1 MHLNMSENNSPV
13 DDRERDRLPPIFN
26 HGLERGSKQ
35 PCASYGNF
43 FSSVSQRREAAS
55 HGLSLPIILPAI
67 RHVRELPPI
76 CTGVKQKH
84 RISLDILPPEV
95 KARFAC
101 DPIIPLRTKT
111 TKDFQEDVEKATLSG
126 DWRHIHDFYLTTFD
140 SFLELNAAFKKEA
153 NAPFNTTEDSGINTK
168 FVNAVYD
175 TILHTPPETQKAVL
189 KGIINSLLRE
199 WKGPRTKDDL
209 RAYFVLI
216 QNPQYTSTATYVI
229 FAHLLR
235 KISSLAEADH
245 HFLLHW
251 FKKLSPKR
259 FKQLVERLQ
268 LFIST
273 RLFPARP
280 EELPPMTKCSWWIPA
295 ATKVLSLLN
304 AANSIATPPILPF
317 TDFYNLT
324 LDHTDFMEDYRTWQ
338 THGNS
343 NRFSFCQFPFI
354 LSAVVK
360 KGILQRDS
368 EQQMISMARQTLVDK
383 VSRRQRVDMSLLFL
397 NIKVRR
403 LQLVSDS
410 LDELAR
416 KRADLKKKLKVT
428 FVGEAG
434 LDMGG
439 LTKEWFLLL
448 IRQIFHTDYGMFRY
462 VKESQYHWFSNWNC
476 DNCSEF
482 RLVGSLMGLALYN
495 SITLDIRFP
504 PCVYKKL
511 LTPPIVPCDPD
522 APVGVASLTLD
533 DLQQIMPDLAHGLAE
548 LLSYEGNVEEDF
560 YTTFQVFQEEM
571 GVIKAYNLKPGG
583 DKIPVT
589 NVNRKE
595 YVQLYI
601 DFLLNK
607 SIEKPFAAFYHG
619 FHSVCA
625 SDAIMLLR
633 PEEVEVLVC
642 GSPHLDMVSLQRVAQ
657 YEGYSKTDPTIRA
670 FWDVVLA
677 FPLEL
682 QKRLLHFCTGSDR
695 VPVGGMAD
703 LNFKITKHDVS
714 TDWLPVS
721 HTCFNQICLP
731 PYKSKKE
738 LRQKLTIAISNAEG
752 FGLE

>member
-1 MHLNMSENNSPV
+1 MSENYCPFEER
-13 DDRERDRLPPIFN
+13 DRDRLPPILN
-26 HGLERGSKQ
+26 HSLDRGPKL
-35 PCASYGNF
+35 PFPSYGSFISTLNHKRESGSHSL
-43 FSSVSQRREAAS
+43 SSP
-55 HGLSLPIILPAI
+55 LLLPAVKQ
-67 RHVRELPPI
+67 VRELPPI
-76 CTGVKQKH
+76 CPDVRQKH
-84 RISLDILPPEV
+84 RITIDVLPPEV
-95 KARFAC
+95 KARFVSE
-101 DPIIPLRTKT
+101 PIIPIRTKSA
-111 TKDFQEDVEKATLSG
+111 KEFQYVERATISG
-126 DWRHIHDFYLTTFD
+126 DWKQVHDFYLTTFD
-140 SFLELNAAFKKEA
+140 SFLELNGAFKKEA
-153 NAPFNTTEDSGINTK
+153 NVPFNTIEDSGINIK
-168 FVNAVYD
+168 FVSIVYD
-175 TILHTPPETQKAVL
+175 TLLHTPADTQKSVL

-209 RAYFVLI
+209 RAYFVLV
-216 QNPQYTSTATYVI
+216 QNPQYTSPATYVI
-229 FAHLLR
+229 YAHLLR
-235 KISSLAEADH
+235 QIAALAEVDH
-245 HFLLHW
+245 HFLMHW
-251 FKKLSPKR
+251 FKKLPQKR

-268 LFIST
+268 LFITT
-273 RLFPARP
+273 RLFPAKP
-280 EELPPMTKCSWWIPA
+280 EELPPMAKCSWWIPS

-304 AANSIATPPILPF
+304 AANSISSPPIIPF

-324 LDHTDFMEDYRTWQ
+324 LDHIDFMEDYHTWQ
-338 THGNS
+338 AHGNS

-354 LSAVVK
+354 LSTVVK
-360 KGILQRDS
+360 KAIIQRDS

-410 LDELAR
+410 LDELSR

-448 IRQIFHTDYGMFRY
+448 IRQIFHTDYGMFTY
-462 VKESQYHWFSNWNC
+462 VKESQCHWFSSWKC
-476 DNCSEF
+476 DNYSEF
-482 RLVGSLMGLALYN
+482 RLVGALMGLAVYN

-511 LTPPIVPCDPD
+511 LTPPIVPCDLD
-522 APVGVASLTLD
+522 TPVGMANLTLD
-533 DLQQIMPDLAHGLAE
+533 DLQQLMPDLAHGLGE
-548 LLSYEGNVEEDF
+548 VLSYEGNVEEDF
-560 YTTFQVFQEEM
+560 YTTFQVFQEEL
-571 GVIKAYNLKPGG
+571 GVVKSYNLKPGG

-589 NVNRKE
+589 NLNRKE

-607 SIEKPFAAFYHG
+607 SIYRQFAAFYHG

-625 SDAIMLLR
+625 SNALMLLR
-633 PEEVEVLVC
+633 PEEVEILVC
-642 GSPHLDMVSLQRVAQ
+642 GSPNLDMGSLQRVVQ
-657 YEGYSKTDPTIRA
+657 YEGYSKTDPTIRYMSLEMLL
-670 FWDVVLA
+670 FTLVL
-677 FPLEL
+677 
-682 QKRLLHFCTGSDR
+682 QCLLGR
-695 VPVGGMAD
+695 GAD
-703 LNFKITKHDVS
+703 CSEMTACK
-714 TDWLPVS
+714 LPVS

>member
-1 MHLNMSENNSPV
+1 M
-13 DDRERDRLPPIFN
+13 
-26 HGLERGSKQ
+26 
-35 PCASYGNF
+35 
-43 FSSVSQRREAAS
+43 
-55 HGLSLPIILPAI
+55 
-67 RHVRELPPI
+67 
-76 CTGVKQKH
+76 
-84 RISLDILPPEV
+84 
-95 KARFAC
+95 
-101 DPIIPLRTKT
+101 
-111 TKDFQEDVEKATLSG
+111 
-126 DWRHIHDFYLTTFD
+126 TTFE
-140 SFLELNAAFKKEA
+140 SFLELNAAFKREA
-153 NAPFNTTEDSGINTK
+153 NAPFNTIEDSGINTK

-175 TILHTPPETQKAVL
+175 ALLHTPPDTQKSVL

-209 RAYFVLI
+209 RAYFILV

-229 FAHLLR
+229 YAHLLR
-235 KISSLAEADH
+235 QIATLPEADH
-245 HFLLHW
+245 HFLMHW
-251 FKKLSPKR
+251 FKKLSQKR

-268 LFIST
+268 LFITT
-273 RLFPARP
+273 RLFPAKP
-280 EELPPMTKCSWWIPA
+280 EELPPMSKCSWWIPS

-304 AANSIATPPILPF
+304 AANSISPSPIIPF
-317 TDFYNLT
+317 SEFYNLT
-324 LDHTDFMEDYRTWQ
+324 LDHIDFMEDYQTWQ
-338 THGNS
+338 AHGNS
-343 NRFSFCQFPFI
+343 NRFTFCQYPFI
-354 LSAVVK
+354 LSTVVK
-360 KGILQRDS
+360 KAIIQRDS

-410 LDELAR
+410 LDELSR

-448 IRQIFHTDYGMFRY
+448 IRQIFHTDYGMFTY
-462 VKESQYHWFSNWNC
+462 VKESQCHWFSNWKC
-476 DNCSEF
+476 DNCSEY
-482 RLVGSLMGLALYN
+482 RLVGALMGLAVYN

-511 LTPPIVPCDPD
+511 LTPPIVPCDLD
-522 APVGVASLTLD
+522 APVGMASLTLD
-533 DLQQIMPDLAHGLAE
+533 DLQQIMPDLAHGFSE

-560 YTTFQVFQEEM
+560 YTTFQVFQEEL
-571 GVIKAYNLKPGG
+571 GVVKSYNLKPGG

-589 NVNRKE
+589 NQNRKE

-607 SIEKPFAAFYHG
+607 FIYRQFAAFYHG

-625 SDAIMLLR
+625 SNALMLLR
-633 PEEVEVLVC
+633 PEEVEILVC
-642 GSPHLDMVSLQRVAQ
+642 GSPNLDMSSLQRVAQ
-657 YEGYSKTDPTIRA
+657 YEGYSKTDLTIRA

-677 FPLEL
+677 FPLDL
-682 QKRLLHFCTGSDR
+682 QKRLLHFTTGSDR

-703 LNFKITKHDVS
+703 LNFKISKIDVS

-738 LRQKLTIAISNAEG
+738 LRLKLTIAISNAEG

>member
-1 MHLNMSENNSPV
+1 MHLNMSENNCPLEER
-13 DDRERDRLPPIFN
+13 DRDRLPPILN
-26 HGLERGSKQ
+26 HSLDRGPKL
-35 PCASYGNF
+35 PFPSYGSFISTLNHKRESGHS
-43 FSSVSQRREAAS
+43 FSSPF
-55 HGLSLPIILPAI
+55 LLPAVKQ
-67 RHVRELPPI
+67 VRELPPI
-76 CTGVKQKH
+76 FPDVRHKH
-84 RISLDILPPEV
+84 RISIDVLPPEV
-95 KARFAC
+95 KARFVSE
-101 DPIIPLRTKT
+101 PIIPIRTKT
-111 TKDFQEDVEKATLSG
+111 AKEFQDDVERATISG
-126 DWRHIHDFYLTTFD
+126 DWKQVHDFYLTTFD
-140 SFLELNAAFKKEA
+140 SFLELNGAFKKEA
-153 NAPFNTTEDSGINTK
+153 NALFNTIEDSGINIK
-168 FVNAVYD
+168 FVNIVYD
-175 TILHTPPETQKAVL
+175 SLLHTPADTQKSVL

-209 RAYFVLI
+209 RAYFVLV
-216 QNPQYTSTATYVI
+216 QNPQYTSPATYVI

-235 KISSLAEADH
+235 QIAALAEADH
-245 HFLLHW
+245 HFLMHW
-251 FKKLSPKR
+251 FKKLPQKR

-268 LFIST
+268 LFITT
-273 RLFPARP
+273 RLFPAKP
-280 EELPPMTKCSWWIPA
+280 EDQPSMAKCSWWIPS

-304 AANSIATPPILPF
+304 AANSISCLPIVPF

-324 LDHTDFMEDYRTWQ
+324 LDHIDFMEDYHTWQ
-338 THGNS
+338 AHGNS
-343 NRFSFCQFPFI
+343 NRFTFCQFPFI
-354 LSAVVK
+354 LSTVVK
-360 KGILQRDS
+360 KAIIQRDS

-397 NIKVRR
+397 NIRVRR

-410 LDELAR
+410 LDELSR

-448 IRQIFHTDYGMFRY
+448 IRQIFHPDYGMFTY
-462 VKESQYHWFSNWNC
+462 VKESQCHWFRSWKC
-476 DNCSEF
+476 DNYSEF
-482 RLVGSLMGLALYN
+482 RLVGALMGLAVYN

-511 LTPPIVPCDPD
+511 LTPPIVPCDLD
-522 APVGVASLTLD
+522 TPVGMATLTLE
-533 DLQQIMPDLAHGLAE
+533 DLQQIMPDLAHGLGE
-548 LLSYEGNVEEDF
+548 LLSYEGNIEEDF
-560 YTTFQVFQEEM
+560 YTTFQVFQEEL
-571 GVIKAYNLKPGG
+571 GVVKSYNLKPGG

-589 NVNRKE
+589 NLNRKE

-607 SIEKPFAAFYHG
+607 SIYRQFAAFYHG

-625 SDAIMLLR
+625 SNALMLLR
-633 PEEVEVLVC
+633 PEEVEILVC
-642 GSPHLDMVSLQRVAQ
+642 GSPNLDMGSLQRVVQ

-682 QKRLLHFCTGSDR
+682 QKKLLHFTTGSDR

-703 LNFKITKHDVS
+703 LNFKISKIDVS